1 MKYLCITTRK
11 EATEMTLYI
20 NQLKRGAKAWAVW
33 TLAIGFMLLVCVM
46 MFPEMKNEMEG
57 VTAVFANMGGFTAAF
72 GMDKLSFGELM
83 GFYGIECGNI
93 LGLGGGFFA
102 ALTGISLLANEE
114 KEHTAEFLLTHPV
127 SRACVLW
134 QKLLSAV
141 TQIVL
146 MNVVIV
152 GISLLSAAIVGES
165 YEMREFLL
173 LHTAYLVL
181 QLEICCI
188 CFGISAFIRRGSI
201 GIGLGLSLVLYF
213 MNIVCNISEKAEAL
227 KYITPYAYAEA
238 SNIISES
245 EIDTGLM
252 LIGTA
257 IAVVCAVIGFAK
269 YCKKDIAA

>member
-1 MKYLCITTRK
+1 
-11 EATEMTLYI
+11 MTLYI

-33 TLAIGFMLLVCVM
+33 TLSIGFMMLVCVM

-127 SRACVLW
+127 SRDSVLW

-146 MNVVIV
+146 MNAVIV

-165 YEMREFLL
+165 YEMREFWL
-173 LHTAYLVL
+173 LHTAYLFL

-188 CFGISAFIRRGSI
+188 CFGISAYIKRGSI
-201 GIGLGLSLVLYF
+201 GIGLGLSLALYF
-213 MNIVCNISEKAEAL
+213 MNIVCNISEKAEIL
-227 KYITPYAYAEA
+227 KYVTPYAYAEA

-245 EIDTGLM
+245 EIDTGLVI
-252 LIGTA
+252 IGA
-257 IAVVCAVIGFAK
+257 AVSVVCAVIGFVK